1 MGLAR
6 TMTWKGIN
14 PVVTFVHK
22 TYQKGVSLTKK
33 TMDALERQIYRVP
46 GIEKWAVDINH
57 FGK

>member
-1 MGLAR
+1 
-6 TMTWKGIN
+6 MTWKGIN